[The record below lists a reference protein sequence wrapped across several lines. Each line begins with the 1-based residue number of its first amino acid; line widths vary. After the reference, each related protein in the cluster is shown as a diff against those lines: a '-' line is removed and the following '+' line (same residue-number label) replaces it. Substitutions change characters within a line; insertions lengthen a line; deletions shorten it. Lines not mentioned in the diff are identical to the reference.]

1 MKFCPKCQL
10 KYDEDI
16 IRFCTKDGT
25 PLVDENPSF
34 TAMPSQSSIDD
45 IGEETLIT
53 RNRPTIPP
61 TPVSSQSEEPAQ
73 RVVIAF
79 NEEKKQAVRPLENSQ
94 NQYQQPRKS
103 NTALIVLLTMFGT
116 IAVLA
121 GGVGGVFRDKFHVHE
136 TQTRVDGGVY
146 YGEDGLRK
154 VSRKASK
161 QIHT

>member
-61 TPVSSQSEEPAQ
+61 TPVSSQSEEPA
-73 RVVIAF
+73 
-79 NEEKKQAVRPLENSQ
+79 
-94 NQYQQPRKS
+94 
-103 NTALIVLLTMFGT
+103 
-116 IAVLA
+116 
-121 GGVGGVFRDKFHVHE
+121 
-136 TQTRVDGGVY
+136 
-146 YGEDGLRK
+146 
-154 VSRKASK
+154 
-161 QIHT
+161 